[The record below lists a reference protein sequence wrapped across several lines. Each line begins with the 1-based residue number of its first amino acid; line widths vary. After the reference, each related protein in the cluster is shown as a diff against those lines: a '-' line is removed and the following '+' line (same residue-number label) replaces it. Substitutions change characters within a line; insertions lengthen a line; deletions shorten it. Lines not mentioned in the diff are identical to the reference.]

1 MTSAARTNKR
11 GGGFTLLEIVIVLAV
26 AAIITGGALSF
37 MHYSSDERV
46 LRDIS
51 GEVEVMAKRARTA
64 AILQQTPYALEFRAD
79 GVRLMPLAEAGELDR
94 KTGLGNEIGGREV
107 AEEGE
112 EEKSE
117 PIREELIYPDDMA
130 VSVRRWNTVAWIPM
144 TRDALQIWRFDPDGL
159 CEPVSV
165 RYTID
170 KGWAED
176 TYHPLTASIRDSQLE
191 AR

>member
-1 MTSAARTNKR
+1 MTSAARTNNR

-79 GVRLMPLAEAGELDR
+79 GVRLMPLAETGELDR

>member
-11 GGGFTLLEIVIVLAV
+11 SGGFTLLEIVIVLAV

-79 GVRLMPLAEAGELDR
+79 GVRLMPLAETGELDR

>member
-79 GVRLMPLAEAGELDR
+79 GVRLMPLAETGELDR

>member
-79 GVRLMPLAEAGELDR
+79 GVRLMPLAETGELDR

-107 AEEGE
+107 VEEGE
-112 EEKSE
+112 EERSE
-117 PIREELIYPDDMA
+117 PIREQLIYPDDMA

>member
-11 GGGFTLLEIVIVLAV
+11 SGGFTLLEIVIVLAV

-79 GVRLMPLAEAGELDR
+79 GVRLMPLAETGELDR

-159 CEPVSV
+159 CEPVAV
-165 RYTID
+165 RYAID

>member
-11 GGGFTLLEIVIVLAV
+11 SGGFTLLEIVIVLAV

>member
-1 MTSAARTNKR
+1 MTSAARTNNR
-11 GGGFTLLEIVIVLAV
+11 GGGFTLLEIVIVLAI

-79 GVRLMPLAEAGELDR
+79 GVRLMPLAETGELDR

-117 PIREELIYPDDMA
+117 PIREQLIYPEEMA

-159 CEPVSV
+159 CEPVAV
-165 RYTID
+165 RYAID

>member
-11 GGGFTLLEIVIVLAV
+11 GGGFTLLEVVIVLAV

-64 AILQQTPYALEFRAD
+64 AILQQTPYALEVRAD

-94 KTGLGNEIGGREV
+94 SAR
-107 AEEGE
+107 
-112 EEKSE
+112 S
-117 PIREELIYPDDMA
+117 
-130 VSVRRWNTVAWIPM
+130 SSIPM
-144 TRDALQIWRFDPDGL
+144 TWLSPSAVGTPWPGSR
-159 CEPVSV
+159 
-165 RYTID
+165 
-170 KGWAED
+170 
-176 TYHPLTASIRDSQLE
+176 
-191 AR
+191 

>member
-11 GGGFTLLEIVIVLAV
+11 GGGFTLLEIVIVLAI

-79 GVRLMPLAEAGELDR
+79 GVRLMPLAETGELDR

>member
-1 MTSAARTNKR
+1 MTSAARTNNR
-11 GGGFTLLEIVIVLAV
+11 GGGFTLLEIVIVLAI

>member
-79 GVRLMPLAEAGELDR
+79 GVRLMPLAETGELDR

-107 AEEGE
+107 AEEGGE
-112 EEKSE
+112 ERSE
-117 PIREELIYPDDMA
+117 PIREQLIYPDDMA

>member
-1 MTSAARTNKR
+1 
-11 GGGFTLLEIVIVLAV
+11 
-26 AAIITGGALSF
+26 
-37 MHYSSDERV
+37 
-46 LRDIS
+46 
-51 GEVEVMAKRARTA
+51 MAKRARTA

-79 GVRLMPLAEAGELDR
+79 GVRLMPLAETGELDR

>member
-79 GVRLMPLAEAGELDR
+79 GVRLMPLAETGELDR

-112 EEKSE
+112 EERSE
-117 PIREELIYPDDMA
+117 PIREQLIYPDDMA

-159 CEPVSV
+159 CEPVAV
-165 RYTID
+165 RYAID